1 MKVIHVLDEISKKNI
16 SLFRVAQII
25 SKYSFLDK
33 KFPLATANNKGKE
46 SNVVVFKNSIKNFLY
61 FSKIFFFLKKNS
73 PDVVHV
79 HGLWRPL
86 HFLFF
91 MKCNFLNIPV
101 VIQPHGMILD
111 AALKN
116 KSRFSY
122 LLKIIILNIYKIIL
136 QKNIS
141 FVAVTPEEKL
151 SILKYFPKA
160 MINVIT
166 SPFVLSDSISQNIK
180 KNFVY
185 FGRFNRHKNLKEFI
199 QAFIEAK
206 LGKDWSF
213 DIYGIDDDANY
224 KKEIIKFISKSNNQN
239 SIKFL
244 KPEFDIKKKYKII
257 SESWCNVLLS
267 KSEVLS
273 LSVLEAC
280 SLGTQSIVNKK
291 IFFPKWIKK
300 NLTRSSME
308 KSKLIA
314 NIKKISQQNI
324 KELKKKKKIV
334 KKLFKDSYSLT
345 EQEYKYKNFLKKI
358 VYKASNQNLSFNGWS
373 VFANLLNSMIVP
385 FLMVLSVLFSRESL
399 ATEIGIVPGVCLLLT
414 QLFSGNARSLLIYN
428 ENKND
433 FKQILSFRVLIGLPI
448 FLLSLSLSI
457 ILGFREYL
465 PFLFILT
472 LIVYISWIV
481 ELFIATH
488 EKNKSSLLNK
498 CFTITIFI
506 FYLYLILYF
515 KHLNNLEYIFL
526 SYVFFQILYISF
538 HFNSRNLEFL
548 KIHKTFFKFNKSI
561 PLVSSFFSISAV
573 IIWRISLLYL
583 LDKGL
588 AGMFYACFAIA
599 SFPGSVFNNFIG
611 QTIMLNVRIKYFINK
626 NILIIYY
633 AGLFIICT
641 LLFIT
646 EMYLVEHELHLFI
659 RYCLISLFGTGIML
673 FALYRRHSILS
684 KGEKYQK
691 IIFQKDIFYGLAIA
705 PIVIIFYY
713 LGGDTLVGFSYIM
726 SSIIAFLF
734 YRKIFI

>member
-16 SLFRVAQII
+16 SLYRVAQII

-33 KFPLATANNKGKE
+33 KFPLATANNKDKE

-61 FSKIFFFLKKNS
+61 FSKIFFYLKKNS

-79 HGLWRPL
+79 HGLWRPV
-86 HFLFF
+86 HFLFLL
-91 MKCNFLNIPV
+91 KCNFLNIPV
-101 VIQPHGMILD
+101 LLQPHGMLLD

-122 LLKIIILNIYKIIL
+122 LLKITILNIYKIIS

-141 FVAVTPEEKL
+141 FIAVTLEEKL

-166 SPFVLSDSISQNIK
+166 SPFVLSDSRNQNIK

-199 QAFIEAK
+199 QAFVEAN

-239 SIKFL
+239 SINFL

-280 SLGTQSIVNKK
+280 SVGTQSIVNKK

-300 NLTRSSME
+300 NLIRSSME
-308 KSKLIA
+308 KSKLLA
-314 NIKKISQQNI
+314 NIKKISRQNI

-334 KKLFKDSYSLT
+334 KKLFKNNYSLT
-345 EQEYKYKNFLKKI
+345 EQEYKYKKFLKKI
-358 VYKASNQNLSFNGWS
+358 VDKASNQNLSFSGWS
-373 VFANLLNSMIVP
+373 VSANLLNSMAVP
-385 FLMVLSVLFSRESL
+385 FLMVLSVLFSRETL
-399 ATEIGIVPGVCLLLT
+399 ATEIGMVPGVFLLLT

-433 FKQILSFRVLIGLPI
+433 FKQILSFRVLFGVLILP
-448 FLLSLSLSI
+448 LSLSLSI
-457 ILGFREYL
+457 ILGFREHL
-465 PFLFILT
+465 SFLFTLT
-472 LIVYISWIV
+472 LIVYTSWIV
-481 ELFIATH
+481 ELFIAAH

-498 CFTITIFI
+498 CYTIASFI
-506 FYLYLILYF
+506 FYLCLILYF
-515 KHLNNLEYIFL
+515 KHLNNLKYILL

-538 HFNSRNLEFL
+538 HYNFRNLEFL
-548 KIHKTFFKFNKSI
+548 KIHKIFFKFNKSI
-561 PLVSSFFSISAV
+561 ALASSFFSIGAV
-573 IIWRISLLYL
+573 IFWRISLLYL

-611 QTIMLNVRIKYFINK
+611 QTVMTNVQIKYFVHK
-626 NILIIYY
+626 NILKIYY
-633 AGLFIICT
+633 TVLFIICT

-646 EMYLVEHELHLFI
+646 EMYLVEYELYQFL

-684 KGEKYQK
+684 KGGEYQK
-691 IIFQKDIFYGLAIA
+691 IIFQKDIFYGFAIA
-705 PIVIIFYY
+705 PIVVIFYY
-713 LGGDTLVGFSYIM
+713 LGGDILVGFSYIM
-726 SSIIAFLF
+726 SSIIALLF
-734 YRKIFI
+734 YRKIF